1 MKKISKL
8 LLTAVICLLSQV
20 VPAQEQYAD
29 DIIKGEASLIPY
41 ENLNLSDY
49 TSTGFSTSGNN
60 LMARSGDKD
69 VLGSNTYCGDIDVP
83 SNITALSKC
92 NAFTNDGAGTFQYSY
107 ITSCKLPASITTIEQ
122 AAFSDCPYLQNIFV
136 DESNSKYMDIDGVVY
151 EYKTVDGQK
160 VPVTLISV
168 PGGKK
173 SINIPETVTRIEN
186 CAFDGCIFVKEVTIP
201 KSVTDIGI
209 YAFTGCNIEK
219 LTVLG
224 TTPPSVEGRESGTW
238 WGGGKDHGLYGLTV
252 GKVYVPESSV
262 SAYKGHDDWN
272 QLEPKIEGFTTV
284 IEETTFKLNADV
296 TAKKNVNDE
305 VYQISRIEIQ
315 GADGETLT
323 DTPEGWTFTGPNGNT
338 FNMTY
343 SLENNNKTL
352 VITFPNN
359 TDDNN
364 PINTEGKYLLSIP
377 AGSLKTADG
386 KKECEETVFY
396 IYIIEKKVVQQEQLH
411 GTTLLMN
418 DSDKSASLKYTKDNG
433 TVGSLT
439 GTHTIGAALYI
450 SDKIDESHDN
460 TTNTTTITIHKYYSA
475 NAEYK
480 RTFRNNKWQAYYAPF
495 TTKYSVS
502 MSGSLQ
508 FARID
513 KVNEFYDADKNI
525 TWFYLTA
532 TVVEDGETIEANHPY
547 IVRSIQNEGD
557 EIERTISLGS
567 NDKIE
572 FVENRSVEFT
582 ANNGSGNCYTFVGH
596 YSKEPIPSDAFAMSG
611 GSLKQPSSAAVE
623 LGAYRWYLSITPA
636 AGQSTTLF
644 SFGNFDK
651 DQGTTDIGN
660 VKGENENTK
669 VEIYDLAGRRIE
681 TITTPGIYIVNGR
694 KLYVNKPY
702 ME

>member
-1 MKKISKL
+1 MKKLYSL
-8 LLTAVICLLSQV
+8 LLTAALCLLSLASL
-20 VPAQEQYAD
+20 AQTQNAD
-29 DIIKGEASLIPY
+29 NIVSGKASLIPY
-41 ENLNLSDY
+41 ENLKLSDY
-49 TSTGFSTSGNN
+49 TSTISTSGTN
-60 LMARSGDKD
+60 LRARSGNKD

-83 SNITALSKC
+83 SNITTLSKN
-92 NAFTNDGAGTFQYSY
+92 NAFTNAGAGTFQYSY

-122 AAFSDCPYLQNIFV
+122 AAFSDCPYLQNITV
-136 DESNSKYMDIDGVVY
+136 DSANTKYMDIDGVVY
-151 EYKTVDGQK
+151 QHNGDWIPK
-160 VPVTLISV
+160 TLISV
-168 PGGKK
+168 PGGKM
-173 SINIPETVTRIEN
+173 SINIPETVTRIAD
-186 CAFDGCIFVKEVTIP
+186 CALDGCIFVKEVTIP
-201 KSVTDIGI
+201 ESVSQIGI

-224 TTPPSVEGRESGTW
+224 TTPPSVDGSESGGW
-238 WGGGKDHGLYGLTV
+238 WGSGPDHGLYGLTV

-262 SAYKGHDDWN
+262 SAYKGNDDWN

-323 DTPEGWTFTGPNGNT
+323 DTPEGWTLTGPNGNT
-338 FNMTY
+338 FNMSY
-343 SLENNNKTL
+343 SLENDNKTL

-359 TDDNN
+359 TDQNS
-364 PINTEGKYLLSIP
+364 PIDDEGKYLLSIP

-418 DSDKSASLKYTKDNG
+418 DSDESASLKYTKDNG

-450 SDKIDESHDN
+450 SDKIDERHDN

-480 RTFRNNKWQAYYAPF
+480 RTFKNNKWQAYYAPF

-557 EIERTISLGS
+557 IIERTISLSS

-611 GSLKQPSSAAVE
+611 GSLKQPSSADVK

-660 VKGENENTK
+660 VKGESENTK
-669 VEIYDLAGRRIE
+669 VEIYDLSGRRIE

>member
-1 MKKISKL
+1 MKKLSKL
-8 LLTAVICLLSQV
+8 LLTAALCLLSQV
-20 VPAQEQYAD
+20 VPAQEQDAD

-41 ENLNLSDY
+41 ENLNLSGY
-49 TSTGFSTSGNN
+49 TSTGFSTSGTN
-60 LMARSGDKD
+60 LRARSGKTDK
-69 VLGSNTYCGDIDVP
+69 LGSNTYCGDIVVP
-83 SNITALSKC
+83 SNITTLYKYDGWT
-92 NAFTNDGAGTFQYSY
+92 NAGAGTFQYSY
-107 ITSCKLPASITTIEQ
+107 ITSCKLPASITTIQQ
-122 AAFSDCPYLQNIFV
+122 AAFSDCPYLQNITV
-136 DESNSKYMDIDGVVY
+136 DSTNTKYMDIDGVVY
-151 EYKTVDGQK
+151 QHNGDRIPK
-160 VPVTLISV
+160 TLISV

-186 CAFDGCIFVKEVTIP
+186 CALDGCIFVKEVTIP
-201 KSVTDIGI
+201 ESVSQIGI

-219 LTVLG
+219 LTVLS
-224 TTPPSVEGRESGTW
+224 TTPPQVEGSESGGW

-323 DTPEGWTFTGPNGNT
+323 DTPEGWTLTGPNGNT
-338 FNMTY
+338 FNMSY
-343 SLENNNKTL
+343 SLENSNKTL

-359 TDDNN
+359 TDENS
-364 PINTEGKYLLSIP
+364 PIDDEGKYLLSIP

-547 IVRSIQNEGD
+547 IMRSIQNEGD
-557 EIERTISLGS
+557 QIERTISLGS

-582 ANNGSGNCYTFVGH
+582 ANNGSGNCYTFIGH

>member
-1 MKKISKL
+1 MKKIYSL
-8 LLTAVICLLSQV
+8 LLTAALCLLSLASL
-20 VPAQEQYAD
+20 AQTQYAD
-29 DIIKGEASLIPY
+29 DIISGKASLIPY
-41 ENLNLSDY
+41 ENLNLSGY

-60 LMARSGDKD
+60 LMARSGKVDS
-69 VLGSNTYCGDIDVP
+69 LGSNTYCGNIEVP
-83 SNITALSKC
+83 NNITTLYKHNGWT
-92 NAFTNDGAGTFQYSY
+92 NAGAGTFQYSY
-107 ITSCKLPASITTIEQ
+107 ITSCKLPAYITTIQQ
-122 AAFSDCPYLQNIFV
+122 AAFSDCPYLQNITV
-136 DESNSKYMDIDGVVY
+136 DSANTKYMDIDGVVY
-151 EYKTVDGQK
+151 QHDGDRIPK
-160 VPVTLISV
+160 TLISV

-173 SINIPETVTRIEN
+173 SINIPETVTRIAD
-186 CAFDGCIFVKEVTIP
+186 CALDGCIFVKEVTIP
-201 KSVTDIGI
+201 PSVSQIGI
-209 YAFTGCNIEK
+209 YAFTGCNLDK

-224 TTPPSVEGRESGTW
+224 TTPPSVDGSESGGW
-238 WGGGKDHGLYGLTV
+238 WGGGRDHGLYGLNV

-262 SAYKGHDDWN
+262 SAYKGHDDWD
-272 QLEPKIEGFTTV
+272 QLEPKIEGLKTV

-323 DTPEGWTFTGPNGNT
+323 DTPEGWTLTGPKGNT
-338 FNMTY
+338 FNMSY

-359 TDDNN
+359 TDQNN
-364 PINTEGKYLLSIP
+364 PIDDEGQYLLSIP

-396 IYIIEKKVVQQEQLH
+396 IYTIEKKVVQQEQLH

-418 DSDKSASLKYTKDNG
+418 DSDESASLKYTKDNG

-439 GTHTIGAALYI
+439 GTHTIGAAVYI
-450 SDKIDESHDN
+450 SDKIDESHDK
-460 TTNTTTITIHKYYSA
+460 TTNTTTVTIHKYYSA

-480 RTFRNNKWQAYYAPF
+480 RTFKNNKWQAYYAPF

-557 EIERTISLGS
+557 TIERTISLGS

-582 ANNGSGNCYTFVGH
+582 ANNGSGNCYTFIGH

-611 GSLKQPSSAAVE
+611 GSLKQPSSAAVK

-660 VKGENENTK
+660 VKGEDENTK
-669 VEIYDLAGRRIE
+669 VEIYDLSGRRIE